1 MNDPILHLASRAVLR
16 KVAISPSSSSALGL
30 ASSDIFKIG
39 FGGEVRHFSEETP
52 AAPPSLGE
60 RVFGALAEA
69 KIWTSKVAMHL
80 DRASRDRYFRQLDL
94 LHDCDE
100 WFGDEQPLL
109 LNSYKGF
116 IRFMLKDG
124 GGSKPSL
131 AMSPSGRLI
140 AVWQSGSDRLSI
152 EFADSDR
159 AEWVVRRQLGADFE
173 RAAGST
179 TLGRIGANLA
189 PYNPESW
196 LGLE

>member
-1 MNDPILHLASRAVLR
+1 MNHPTLHLASRADLR
-16 KVAISPSSSSALGL
+16 ELSISPSSSSALGL

-39 FGGEVRHFSEETP
+39 FGNETQRFSK
-52 AAPPSLGE
+52 AAPAELPSLGE
-60 RVFGALAEA
+60 RVFSALADA

-80 DRASRDRYFRQLDL
+80 DREARDRYFRQLDL

-124 GGSKPSL
+124 GTSKPSL
-131 AMSPSGRLI
+131 AMSPKGRLI
-140 AVWQSGSDRLSI
+140 AVWQNGSDRLSI
-152 EFADSDR
+152 EFEEQDHAQ
-159 AEWVVRRQLGADFE
+159 WVVRRQLENNVE

-179 TLGRIGANLA
+179 TLARIRANLA

-196 LGLE
+196 LGVG